1 MKFHGLENMQ
11 LLFSKVNRLT
21 QLRDSQRKF
30 NAFIFGLLNMK
41 QLDVWV
47 LHLHQIYNQLSIFY
61 LPSGFLPLAATL
73 QPELRDELLLSLQP
87 LSALTFHTDLLFEHH
102 HLSLQDLPT
111 PQRVHSPAH
120 VAEHWAVPSL
130 QTILDLGGW
139 ITHNLTWNTENKA
152 QSPIKG
158 KSMDSPG
165 DKCFR
170 DGSQPDLQT
179 SPGDMSDHSVHVSS
193 ETTESI
199 AACDTKTSSDQI
211 PSREVTSTWWN
222 HLSQASRIYIPT
234 SKESVTFS
242 TLKKLTSWGSTDREL
257 SQKASASKATDCPQQ
272 RLRDTITNTGAAQNT
287 AYENEQPPVDTE
299 EDNPGVDNA
308 ALSSA
313 ASDGTS
319 YGPGVDNAALSSA
332 ASDGT
337 SYGDGPEQI
346 ETPIT
351 KAQPPNNHEK
361 ATWLGQLFGA
371 GSTHGPEMEARNSK
385 SRRPSSWLPPN
396 VSVWNLIR
404 KQETAMRPEILEH
417 KEVESRQRQQIR
429 PQRSLRAICDHSA
442 SGEAQL
448 SFKKGDVLQLL
459 GTVDEDW
466 IQCRRGNDAGL
477 VPVGYTSL
485 IL

>member
-385 SRRPSSWLPPN
+385 SR
-396 VSVWNLIR
+396 
-404 KQETAMRPEILEH
+404 
-417 KEVESRQRQQIR
+417 
-429 PQRSLRAICDHSA
+429 
-442 SGEAQL
+442 
-448 SFKKGDVLQLL
+448 
-459 GTVDEDW
+459 
-466 IQCRRGNDAGL
+466 
-477 VPVGYTSL
+477 
-485 IL
+485 